1 MNFVSDLFG
10 SKVELTPVPVSVFTE
25 DREPALTQGEACVFA
40 VYCNAAKKAQANC
53 KVALSVSEI
62 QTLTGY
68 AKREVV
74 TTALH
79 NLREKGFLL
88 ASGERQ
94 NRKAQTYE
102 LANPATGEGLSSL
115 HTDPRKWLSLRGA
128 LQRDKLAYFWM
139 PSDVINRM
147 PQLSRR
153 VFLLLMAIA
162 RLASLRGREFVIESE
177 HLRFLAGLDYKTF
190 SKAISETEERWL
202 HADFADA
209 ANRSVV
215 VTLLDA
221 ETGQTLEIAEELRKE
236 EMRQERERKYREGHE
251 RDGRYSPAQ
260 LLAFAMAAFPKLE
273 QKGAHGEFVTRC
285 PKCHNAK
292 KNRPGLHINPN
303 KGVLGVYHCF
313 ECGDG
318 GSLFRLVC
326 DHFGGFHEAT
336 AMLAGVKFD
345 QPELFAT
352 AERMTAKAQLPVDM
366 QLK

>member
-1 MNFVSDLFG
+1 MNFFSDLYG
-10 SKVELTPVPVSVFTE
+10 SRVDLTPVPVSVFTE
-25 DREPALTQGEACVFA
+25 DREPALTQSEACVFA
-40 VYCNAAKKAQANC
+40 VYCKVAKKAQANC
-53 KVALSVSEI
+53 RAALPVSEI
-62 QTLTGY
+62 QMLTGY
-68 AKREVV
+68 KKREVV

-79 NLREKGFLL
+79 SLREKGFLL
-88 ASGERQ
+88 LSGERQ
-94 NRKAQTYE
+94 NRKPQAYE
-102 LANPATGEGLSSL
+102 LANPATSEGLASL

-139 PSDVINRM
+139 PTEVITRM

-153 VFLLLMAIA
+153 VFVLLMAIA

-190 SKAISETEERWL
+190 SKAMSETEERWM

-209 ANRSVV
+209 GNRSVA
-215 VTLLDA
+215 VTLLDV
-221 ETGQTLEIAEELRKE
+221 ETGQTLDIAEELRKE
-236 EMRQERERKYREGHE
+236 ELRQERERKYKEGHE

-260 LLAFAMAAFPKLE
+260 LLAFAMAAFPNL
-273 QKGAHGEFVTRC
+273 QQHGAYGEFVTRC

-292 KNRPGLHINPN
+292 KNKPGLHINPN
-303 KGVLGVYHCF
+303 KGVLGVYRCV

-326 DHFGGFHEAT
+326 DQFGGFNQAN
-336 AMLAGVKFD
+336 AMLAGIKFD
-345 QPELFAT
+345 RPELFAA
-352 AERMTAKAQLPVDM
+352 AERITVNAQLPVGM